1 MDLSTT
7 LDRVRLIHNR
17 AFFTN
22 QDLYNIQHFIVK
34 LDMRLNCPTD
44 GPGSDF
50 LRKLMLGQ
58 RGLTPLFRL
67 LTRTAFTDLYELY
80 HYSVRY
86 SYTPLTPAPDLHLGL
101 FGVPEHEIGTAHLEG
116 WGKGTKHLMRID
128 ELVMREATRRELGFK
143 EHIMMMLL
151 WEGEELESEG
161 DPWEGT
167 GMNMQRLEQ
176 VVLGRA
182 EESDENEDEDGQ
194 EGEEEWEDE
203 NEFEDET
210 IDAGFQ
216 ETDDPWL

>member
-1 MDLSTT
+1 
-7 LDRVRLIHNR
+7 
-17 AFFTN
+17 
-22 QDLYNIQHFIVK
+22 
-34 LDMRLNCPTD
+34 
-44 GPGSDF
+44 
-50 LRKLMLGQ
+50 
-58 RGLTPLFRL
+58 
-67 LTRTAFTDLYELY
+67 
-80 HYSVRY
+80 
-86 SYTPLTPAPDLHLGL
+86 
-101 FGVPEHEIGTAHLEG
+101 
-116 WGKGTKHLMRID
+116 MRID

-151 WEGEELESEG
+151 WGYVDPVTGENLQPSREEMYMSDGEGEELESEG

-182 EESDENEDEDGQ
+182 KESDEDEDEDGQ